1 MNNPFYKSNKERA
14 DRIKEMIGED
24 KDHGRVADIIADI
37 MHYCKFY
44 PDISEIKD
52 HYNFD
57 HEVAIAKGYYEEE
70 VKKEE
75 VA

>member
-24 KDHGRVADIIADI
+24 KDHGRPADIIADI

-44 PDISEIKD
+44 PDIED
-52 HYNFD
+52 NEMYHDFD
-57 HEVAIAKGYYEEE
+57 HEVEIAKRYYEEE
-70 VKKEE
+70 IKKED
-75 VA
+75 AA